1 MGTLIQNTSTKG
13 KIGMA
18 AAAVGVLIV
27 AILLMKM
34 ATSPSYSTIATG
46 IDPAQ
51 TGKMTAALDTKG
63 IKWKL
68 VNNGTGIAVDSGQT
82 ANARV
87 ALAEQ
92 GLPQNGQAGFE
103 LFDKQK
109 LGASNLQQQVTYQ
122 RALEGELSQTIGQVQ
137 GVTGAQVNLVL
148 PQEQLFSD
156 QNSTAKASVL
166 LNTGGTALDP
176 NSVRGIAQLVA
187 GGVQGLSLQNVSI
200 TDSTGQLLWP
210 TADSLGS
217 GPSANLKQAAQ
228 SRYDQQLG
236 SQLQAL
242 LNQTVGAGKGTVQ
255 VNADLNVDQTSK
267 DALVYAK
274 KGVPLTSHKQ
284 NEILKGSGGA
294 SGTSGA
300 GANIPS
306 YAAGGSGGNNNYNNK
321 VQDDTFGV
329 SKTVSHTKVAPG
341 TVNKLDVAV
350 LIDKSVPPATV
361 AQLQSALGSAAG
373 ITPKRGD
380 TITVSQVAFAK
391 QPAPTTPKAPINPI
405 GYAKYVLMGL
415 ALMAFLFFMMRH
427 LKKREDET
435 LMRKPTWLNE
445 IEAPTPLKEL
455 EASAA
460 EVKVPGPPAE
470 SPVKK
475 GVEELA
481 DRSPDRVAQ
490 QVRIWM
496 NEA

>member
-1 MGTLIQNTSTKG
+1 MGSLIQNTSTKG

-18 AAAVGVLIV
+18 AAAVGVLVV

-46 IDPAQ
+46 VDPAQ

-68 VNNGTGIAVDSGQT
+68 VNNGTGIAVDAGQT
-82 ANARV
+82 AAARV

-156 QNSTAKASVL
+156 QK
-166 LNTGGTALDP
+166 
-176 NSVRGIAQLVA
+176 
-187 GGVQGLSLQNVSI
+187 
-200 TDSTGQLLWP
+200 
-210 TADSLGS
+210 LG
-217 GPSANLKQAAQ
+217 A
-228 SRYDQQLG
+228 
-236 SQLQAL
+236 QLQAL

-284 NEILKGSGGA
+284 NEALKGSGSA

-306 YAAGGSGGNNNYNNK
+306 YAGAGGSGGNNNYNNK

-350 LIDKSVPPATV
+350 LIGKSVPPATV
-361 AQLQSALGSAAG
+361 AQLQSALGAAAG

-391 QPAPTTPKAPINPI
+391 QPAPTTPKTPLNPI

-496 NEA
+496 